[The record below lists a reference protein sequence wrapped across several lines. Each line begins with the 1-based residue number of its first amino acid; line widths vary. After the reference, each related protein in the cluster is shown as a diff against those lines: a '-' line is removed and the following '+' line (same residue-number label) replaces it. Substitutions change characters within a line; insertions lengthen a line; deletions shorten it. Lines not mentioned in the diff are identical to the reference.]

1 MKAPGFWHRGGVLPT
16 VLTPAS
22 WLYRTATSLKSS
34 FISPYQAP
42 VPVLCVGNL
51 VAGGA
56 GKTPVALA
64 LGRALVRRGLKVA
77 FLSRGYG
84 GRETG
89 PLQVLPDR
97 HSARDVGDE
106 PLLLAEAAPTWIA
119 RDRAAGARMAA
130 EAGADIILL
139 DDGFQN
145 PALAKTMSV
154 LVVDG
159 GYGFGNGHVIPAGPL
174 REPVS
179 QGLARADA
187 VMLLG
192 DDPGNLE
199 GALNER
205 LPVFRGHLTP
215 TRASAGLRG
224 ERAIAFAGIGRP
236 GKFFDTLRTLGVEL
250 IATRSFGDHEPYRGE
265 DLIDL
270 IAQAEQEDALLLTTS
285 KDHVRLPEE
294 LRLLIRRVDVEL
306 AWEDPAGIETLLDRI
321 AAPETG
327 VSS

>member
-1 MKAPGFWHRGGVLPT
+1 MKAPAFWQRPGLLAAL
-16 VLTPAS
+16 LTPAS
-22 WLYRTATSLKSS
+22 WLYRTGASLRAATT
-34 FISPYQAP
+34 SPYHASI
-42 VPVLCVGNL
+42 PVLCIGNL

-84 GRETG
+84 GKETG
-89 PLQVLPDR
+89 PLQVLPGR
-97 HSARDVGDE
+97 HTARDVGDE

-119 RDRAAGARMAA
+119 RDRAAGARVAA
-130 EAGADIILL
+130 DAGADIILL

-159 GYGFGNGHVIPAGPL
+159 GFGFGNGHVIPAGPL

-192 DDPGNLE
+192 DDPDGLE
-199 GALNER
+199 GKLNEA

-236 GKFFDTLRTLGVEL
+236 EKFFDTLRTLGVEL
-250 IATRSFGDHEPYRGE
+250 IETRSFGDHEPYRGE

-270 IAQAEQEDALLLTTS
+270 IAKAEQEDALLLTTS

-306 AWEDPAGIETLLDRI
+306 VWEDPAGIETLLNRI
-321 AAPETG
+321 AAPG
-327 VSS
+327 G

>member
-1 MKAPGFWHRGGVLPT
+1 MKAPEFWHRAGVLPAL
-16 VLTPAS
+16 LTPAS
-22 WLYRTATSLKSS
+22 WFYQAAASLKSS

-64 LGRALVRRGLKVA
+64 LGRALIRRGLKVA

-84 GRETG
+84 GSEAG
-89 PLQVLPDR
+89 PLQVLPNR
-97 HSARDVGDE
+97 HTARDVGDE

-130 EAGADIILL
+130 DAGADIILL

-145 PALAKTMSV
+145 PSLAKTMSV

-174 REPVS
+174 REPIS

-192 DDPGNLE
+192 DDPGGLE
-199 GALNER
+199 DALR
-205 LPVFRGHLTP
+205 DVLPVFRGRLQP

-236 GKFFDTLRTLGVEL
+236 EKFFDTLRSLGVEL
-250 IATRSFGDHEPYRGE
+250 IGTRSFGDHEQYRGE

-270 IAQAEQEDALLLTTS
+270 IAKAEQEDALLLTTS

-306 AWEDPAGIETLLDRI
+306 VWDDPTGIEALLDRI
-321 AAPETG
+321 AAPG
-327 VSS
+327 G

>member
-1 MKAPGFWHRGGVLPT
+1 MKAPGFWHRPGILPAL
-16 VLTPAS
+16 LTPVS
-22 WLYRTATSLKSS
+22 WLYRAGTAFRKASTSQYHAS
-34 FISPYQAP
+34 

-51 VAGGA
+51 IAGGA
-56 GKTPVALA
+56 GKTPVAVA
-64 LGRALVRRGLKVA
+64 LGRALTRRGVKVA

-84 GRETG
+84 GKETG
-89 PLQVLPDR
+89 PLFVQPER
-97 HSARDVGDE
+97 HSAADVGDE

-119 RDRAAGARMAA
+119 RDRADGARAAA
-130 EAGADIILL
+130 EAGADIIVL

-159 GYGFGNGHVIPAGPL
+159 EYGFGNGHVIPAGPL

-192 DDPGNLE
+192 NDPNKLE
-199 GALNER
+199 NALGEM
-205 LPVFRGHLTP
+205 LPVFRGRLKP
-215 TRASAGLRG
+215 APASAGLRK

-236 GKFFDTLRTLGVEL
+236 EKFFATLRELGVEL
-250 IATRSFGDHEPYRGE
+250 IGTRTFGDHAPYRGE

-270 IAQAEQEDALLLTTS
+270 IAEAEKNNALLLTTS
-285 KDHVRLPEE
+285 KDHARLPEE

-306 AWEDPAGIETLLDRI
+306 VWDDPASIETLLDRI
-321 AAPETG
+321 LAPPVPEG
-327 VSS
+327 

>member
-1 MKAPGFWHRGGVLPT
+1 MKAPGFWHRAGLLSA
-16 VLTPAS
+16 VLTPVS
-22 WLYRTATSLKSS
+22 WLYQIGASFRLTATNTYTAS
-34 FISPYQAP
+34 

-64 LGRALVRRGLKVA
+64 LGRALIRRGLKVA

-84 GRETG
+84 GNETG

-97 HSARDVGDE
+97 HTARDVGDE

-187 VMLLG
+187 IMLLG
-192 DDPGNLE
+192 DDPDKLE
-199 GALNER
+199 DALR
-205 LPVFRGHLTP
+205 KVLPVFRGRLQP

-236 GKFFDTLRTLGVEL
+236 EKFFETLRSLGVEL

-306 AWEDPAGIETLLDRI
+306 VWDDPDGIQILLDRI
-321 AAPETG
+321 VAPKTAA
-327 VSS
+327 SS

>member
-22 WLYRTATSLKSS
+22 WLYRTAASLKSS

-51 VAGGA
+51 IAGGA

-89 PLQVLPDR
+89 P
-97 HSARDVGDE
+97 
-106 PLLLAEAAPTWIA
+106 
-119 RDRAAGARMAA
+119 MAA

>member
-1 MKAPGFWHRGGVLPT
+1 MKAPAFWQRAGLLPAL
-16 VLTPAS
+16 LTPAS
-22 WLYRTATSLKSS
+22 WLYRAGACLRAATT
-34 FISPYQAP
+34 SPYHAS

-51 VAGGA
+51 IAGGA

-84 GRETG
+84 GKETG

-97 HSARDVGDE
+97 HSASDVGDE

-119 RDRAAGARMAA
+119 RDRAAGARVAA
-130 EAGADIILL
+130 DAGADIILL

-159 GYGFGNGHVIPAGPL
+159 GYGFGNGHVIPSGPL

-179 QGLARADA
+179 HGLARADA

-192 DDPGNLE
+192 DDPGGLE
-199 GALNER
+199 DALSET

-224 ERAIAFAGIGRP
+224 EKAIAIAGIGRP
-236 GKFFDTLRTLGVEL
+236 EKFFDTLRTLGVEL
-250 IATRSFGDHEPYRGE
+250 IETRSFGDHEPYRGE

-270 IAQAEQEDALLLTTS
+270 IARAEQEDALLLTTS

-306 AWEDPAGIETLLDRI
+306 VWENPTGIETLLDRI
-321 AAPETG
+321 AAPG
-327 VSS
+327 G

>member
-1 MKAPGFWHRGGVLPT
+1 MKAPGFWRHGGLLPA
-16 VLTPAS
+16 VMTPAS
-22 WLYRTATSLKSS
+22 WIYRAGASLKST
-34 FISPYQAP
+34 FTTPYQAP
-42 VPVLCVGNL
+42 IPVLCVGNL

-84 GRETG
+84 GSETG

-97 HSARDVGDE
+97 HNSGHVGDE

-119 RDRAAGARMAA
+119 RDRPAGARMAA

-159 GYGFGNGHVIPAGPL
+159 GYGFGNGQIIPAGPL

-192 DDPGNLE
+192 NDPGGLE
-199 GALNER
+199 DALSGT

-236 GKFFDTLRTLGVEL
+236 EKFFDTLRTLGVEL
-250 IATRSFGDHEPYRGE
+250 ITTRSFGDHEAYRGE

-270 IAQAEQEDALLLTTS
+270 IARAEQEDALLLTTS

-306 AWEDPAGIETLLDRI
+306 VWEDPDGIETLLDRI
-321 AAPETG
+321 AAPG
-327 VSS
+327 S

>member
-1 MKAPGFWHRGGVLPT
+1 M
-16 VLTPAS
+16 TPAS
-22 WLYRTATSLKSS
+22 WLYQAAASLRSS
-34 FISPYQAP
+34 FISPYQASI
-42 VPVLCVGNL
+42 PVLCVGNL

-84 GRETG
+84 GSESG
-89 PLQVLPDR
+89 PLQILPDR
-97 HSARDVGDE
+97 HSASAVGDE
-106 PLLLAEAAPTWIA
+106 PLLLAEAAPTWVS
-119 RDRAAGARMAA
+119 RDRPAGARMAA

-145 PALAKTMSV
+145 PALSKTMSV

-159 GYGFGNGHVIPAGPL
+159 DYGFGNGRIIPAGPL

-179 QGLARADA
+179 QGLSRADA
-187 VMLLG
+187 VVLLG
-192 DDPGNLE
+192 DDPRNLE
-199 GALNER
+199 EVLKAT

-250 IATRSFGDHEPYRGE
+250 VETRSFGDHEPYRGE

-270 IAQAEQEDALLLTTS
+270 IAQAEQEDALLLTTA

-294 LRLLIRRVDVEL
+294 LRLMIRRVDVEL
-306 AWEDPAGIETLLDRI
+306 VWEDPFGIETLLDRI
-321 AAPETG
+321 D
-327 VSS
+327 VSSS